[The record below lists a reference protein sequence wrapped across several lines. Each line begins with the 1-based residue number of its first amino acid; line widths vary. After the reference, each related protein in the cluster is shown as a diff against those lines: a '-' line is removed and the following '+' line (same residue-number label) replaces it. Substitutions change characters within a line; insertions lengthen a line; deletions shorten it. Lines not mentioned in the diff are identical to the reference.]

1 MIFLIYCKLLFKHSS
16 LLFFMNIHI
25 DKNKPL
31 LIHGKSGSGKT
42 HVALELSK
50 DMVLTKIDSSMLK
63 SIKNKDYILNIV
75 KKRNVTLMFSD
86 VKDKRCL
93 LIDDIHVFQKHDKFF
108 FKMIIEFIKANQYYH
123 TFIVMIC
130 NNNFLK
136 NKDLLRLKKYINT
149 YEIKYTYNEYYKKCL
164 ELYKKDKKNKFNFSL
179 DELDNKIYLSRYNF
193 NDLLSSFNTEDK
205 INIKDNYDPI
215 ETVTYDLIN
224 NRYELSELFRICE
237 GDEIILSY
245 NMLENINEIIKIDHK
260 KYNKIYNSFVNSDII
275 EYNLVKHDKD
285 FIKYM
290 SILSI
295 SHINYYIDTI
305 FKDIIMNRYISKCMV
320 LTNQYKINQIN
331 FKIYLYD
338 MVFQYKNEQ
347 YKKELLKLDKKEYDR
362 LEKIYNIFYLSI

>member
-1 MIFLIYCKLLFKHSS
+1 
-16 LLFFMNIHI
+16 MNIQ
-25 DKNKPL
+25 KNKPL

-42 HVALELSK
+42 HLALELSK

-93 LIDDIHVFQKHDKFF
+93 LIDDIHVFQKHDKCF

-123 TFIVMIC
+123 TFIIMTC
-130 NNNFLK
+130 NNSFLK
-136 NKDLLRLKKYINT
+136 NKGLLRVKKYINT

-164 ELYKKDKKNKFNFSL
+164 KLCKEENINVSL
-179 DELDNKIYLSRYNF
+179 DELDKKIYLSRYNF
-193 NDLLSSFNTEDK
+193 NNLLSSCNEGK
-205 INIKDNYDPI
+205 SNIKDNCDPI
-215 ETVTYDLIN
+215 ETVTYDLIKN
-224 NRYELSELFRICE
+224 HYKLSELFRICE

-245 NMLENINEIIKIDHK
+245 NMLENINEIIKIDHI

-275 EYNLVKHDKD
+275 EYNLVKYDKD
-285 FIKYM
+285 CIKYM

-295 SHINYYIDTI
+295 SYINYYIDII
-305 FKDIIMNRYISKCMV
+305 FKDIIMNRYISKSMV
-320 LTNQYKINQIN
+320 LTNQYKINKLN

-338 MVFQYKNEQ
+338 TVIRYKDEQ

-362 LEKIYNIFYLSI
+362 IEKIYNIFYLSI